1 MSQLHRNHD
10 IYSRLLPALNAALIG
25 FSPCFCPGSSLT
37 LYLAL
42 IRKVLHNYPMS
53 RLAARSRDI
62 FWIIIDARV
71 RLLIFHELYTYNCIV
86 LKIRFSVL
94 YY

>member
-1 MSQLHRNHD
+1 
-10 IYSRLLPALNAALIG
+10 
-25 FSPCFCPGSSLT
+25 
-37 LYLAL
+37 
-42 IRKVLHNYPMS
+42 MS